1 MNANDSQNLAQE
13 IWSETGMQELLG
25 CTKKQLR
32 RLTLEGGLPA
42 IRLER
47 GLYVYLAGDVRRWLA
62 DKKNRPDA
70 TVTDI
75 ETGATTP

>member
-1 MNANDSQNLAQE
+1 MNANDNQNLAQE

-25 CTKKQLR
+25 CTKRQLR

-47 GLYVYLAGDVRRWLA
+47 GLYVYQAGDVRRWLVER
-62 DKKNRPDA
+62 KNRPDPAA
-70 TVTDI
+70 TDT
-75 ETGATTP
+75 ETGATAP